1 MTPFDEFDDVENE
14 YDRAIFE
21 SSEESDDYD
30 DDGQGE
36 LEPDPEADEPEQKNR
51 FQNVYEFVE
60 NHFRYI
66 YARKL
71 DLKNDRRWCPRWF
84 EHPEAV
90 SRLEAVWRA
99 WESAGNDPGAGVSN
113 WYRDHADYH
122 MAVLLDPTGPFEG
135 CSVRGHKPDLAP
147 QPLPVD
153 IQEDQTLRALMSVYD
168 EPKTTR

>member
-1 MTPFDEFDDVENE
+1 MTVFDEAYENE
-14 YDRAIFE
+14 YDQAIFE
-21 SSEESDDYD
+21 SSDAADDYD
-30 DDGQGE
+30 DEYGVDTTFESQGN
-36 LEPDPEADEPEQKNR
+36 QKKNR
-51 FQNVYEFVE
+51 FKNVYDFVE

-71 DLKNDRRWCPRWF
+71 EMKNDRRWCPRWF

-99 WESAGNDPGAGVSN
+99 WESAGDDPAAGVSN

-122 MAVLLDPTGPFEG
+122 MAVLLDPAGPFEG

-147 QPLPVD
+147 PPLPVD
-153 IQEDQTLRALMSVYD
+153 IQEDETLRALMSVYD
-168 EPKTTR
+168 DEP